1 MKFKLIASLALFA
14 SLAVTSA
21 QAQQSV
27 TIRAEHDEP
36 SGSITDRLLNQ
47 MAEDVSKATGGKV
60 KLEVH
65 SGSSLS
71 GGKIPTMIQN
81 VQAGNVDL
89 SFVSSGVYA
98 AIDQR
103 IGVLSLPFMCG
114 SIDDLEKLSRKSGIM
129 DKIYADQDAKNFH
142 IVDTWT
148 RALRQIA
155 NNKREIKTPA
165 DIKGLR
171 FRVPEFKLWI
181 DTFKTLGATPVPLP
195 FSEIPTAL
203 QLGTIDGAE
212 RPSEFLKTES
222 WWDLAKYVSM
232 VNYSGD
238 VLLVAFN
245 KAFWDKLD
253 QPTKKLLTD
262 KLKEYGDKKFNEEKT
277 VEQGVIELLRQ
288 HNVKVTLLT
297 PDEVK
302 QFRTAM
308 DPVWADN
315 QSRIGKD
322 LIAAAEKAVA
332 HK

>member
-1 MKFKLIASLALFA
+1 MG
-14 SLAVTSA
+14 LAVTSA
-21 QAQQSV
+21 QAQTV
-27 TIRAEHDEP
+27 TVRAEHDEP

-47 MAEDVSKATGGKV
+47 MADDISKSTSGKV
-60 KLEVH
+60 KVEVH
-65 SGSSLS
+65 AGSSLS

-89 SFVSSGVYA
+89 SFVSSAVYA
-98 AIDQR
+98 SIDPR
-103 IGVLSLPFMCG
+103 IGVVSLPFMCG
-114 SIDDLEKLSRKSGIM
+114 SIDDLEKLSRKSGVL
-129 DKIYADQDAKNFH
+129 DKIYADQDSKNFH

-155 NNKREIKTPA
+155 NNKREIKTPE

-181 DTFKTLGATPVPLP
+181 DTFKAVGATPVPLP

-245 KAFWDKLD
+245 KSFWDKLD
-253 QPTKKLLTD
+253 EPTRKLLSD

-277 VEQGVIELLRQ
+277 VEKGVVDLLRQ
-288 HNVKVTLLT
+288 HGVKVTILS

-302 QFRTAM
+302 KFRQAM
-308 DPVWADN
+308 QPIWADS

-322 LIAAAEKAVA
+322 LIATAEKTIA
-332 HK
+332 KD

>member
-1 MKFKLIASLALFA
+1 MALLALFA
-14 SLAVTSA
+14 GLAITSA
-21 QAQQSV
+21 QAQQ
-27 TIRAEHDEP
+27 TITVRAEHDEP

-47 MAEDVSKATGGKV
+47 MANDISKATNGKV
-60 KLEVH
+60 KIAVH

-81 VQAGNVDL
+81 VQSGNVDL
-89 SFVSSGVYA
+89 SFISSGVYA
-98 AIDQR
+98 SIDPR
-103 IGVLSLPFMCG
+103 LGVLSLPFMCR
-114 SIDDLEKLSRKSGIM
+114 SIDDLEKLSRKSGVM
-129 DKIYADQDAKNFH
+129 DKIYADQGTKNIY

-155 NNKREIKTPA
+155 NNKREIKSPE

-181 DTFKTLGATPVPLP
+181 DTFKVLGATPVPLP

-245 KAFWDKLD
+245 KAFWNKLD
-253 QPTKKLLTD
+253 QPIQKLLSD

-277 VEQGVIELLRQ
+277 VEKGVIDELRQ
-288 HNVKVTLLT
+288 HGVKVTVLT
-297 PDEVK
+297 PDQVK
-302 QFRTAM
+302 KFRVAM
-308 DPVWADN
+308 EPIWKEN

-322 LIAAAEKAVA
+322 LIAAAEKAVGN
-332 HK
+332 

>member
-1 MKFKLIASLALFA
+1 MKSGLMAFIALFA
-14 SLAVTSA
+14 LAATSV
-21 QAQQSV
+21 QAQTV
-27 TIRAEHDEP
+27 TVRTEHDEP

-47 MAEDVSKATGGKV
+47 MADDIAKATSGKV
-60 KLEVH
+60 KVEVH

-89 SFVSSGVYA
+89 SFVSSAVYA
-98 AIDQR
+98 SIDPR
-103 IGVLSLPFMCG
+103 ISVISLPFMCG
-114 SIDDLEKLSRKSGIM
+114 SIDDLEKLTRKSGIL
-129 DKIYADQDAKNFH
+129 DKIFADQDSKNFH

-155 NNKREIKTPA
+155 NNKREIKTPE

-181 DTFKTLGATPVPLP
+181 DTFKAVGATPVPLP

-238 VLLVAFN
+238 VLLVALN

-253 QPTKKLLTD
+253 KPTQKLLGD

-277 VEQGVIELLRQ
+277 VEKGVVDLLRQ
-288 HNVKVTLLT
+288 HNVKVTVLT
-297 PDEVK
+297 PEEVK
-302 QFRTAM
+302 KFRQAM
-308 DPVWADN
+308 EPIWTES
-315 QSRIGKD
+315 QTRIGKD
-322 LIAAAEKAVA
+322 LIAAAEKAVERN
-332 HK
+332 